1 MATINL
7 RDYYPFYQQD
17 MVIEVSDE
25 VAGQLSAWERSE
37 AAFMRKR
44 ARYRAFYSLDC
55 DDGIEHLALFIP
67 ITPEEHYEQKISYEQ
82 LYAALSKL
90 PCNQARRI
98 YAHFILGISQA
109 EIGRREGVSRKA
121 VNLSIFYGLQRLE
134 KYLRK

>member
-17 MVIEVSDE
+17 MYIEVSDE
-25 VAGQLSAWERSE
+25 VAGQLLAWKRGE

-44 ARYRAFYSLDC
+44 ARYCAFYSLDC
-55 DDGIEHLALFIP
+55 DDGIEHHVLFTS
-67 ITPEEHYEQKISYEQ
+67 ITPEEHYEQKMSYEQ

-90 PCNQARRI
+90 PCKQARRI

-109 EIGRREGVSRKA
+109 ELGRREGVSRKA